1 MKRVMIFIDGSNFYH
16 GMRDILGKVNVD
28 YKKFI
33 SKLVGN
39 RYLVRAY
46 YYTPI
51 IDKEE
56 AEEQFH
62 SQHRF
67 ITYLSDIPYVQ
78 VKFGKLVRQGEAL
91 VEKSIDVR
99 LAVDMVH
106 YAALDYYDIAILI
119 SGDGDFI
126 PAVETVKELGKQ
138 VECAF
143 FLPETAITLKQNVD
157 VFIELNKKFL
167 SDCIIYKENDQQPND
182 ENGGY

>member
-1 MKRVMIFIDGSNFYH
+1 MLRVMIFIDGSNFYH
-16 GMRDILGKVNVD
+16 GMRDILGRVNVD
-28 YKKFI
+28 YR
-33 SKLVGN
+33 KLIEKLTRR

-51 IDKEE
+51 INREE

-99 LAVDMVH
+99 LAVDMVR
-106 YAALDYYDIAILI
+106 YAAMGYYDVAVLV
-119 SGDGDFI
+119 SGDGDFV
-126 PAVETVKELGKQ
+126 PAVEAVKEMGRQ
-138 VECAF
+138 VECVF
-143 FLPETAITLKQNVD
+143 FPEETATVLRQTAD
-157 VFIELNKKFL
+157 VFVELNRYFL
-167 SDCIIYKENDQQPND
+167 SDCIIQRQPEQQGD
-182 ENGGY
+182 ER